1 MRDSNEEEEEDQN
14 EEEDERLLDLS
25 PRPTPI
31 RIEPCFDQQNNG
43 LIAMETG
50 NLHLFVVAG
59 YHGETGRTI
68 LCARVSMIQ
77 EMCLYVFVRFIVCTC
92 IMVLVHV
99 IFRFSY
105 TYLLVPL
112 T

>member
-1 MRDSNEEEEEDQN
+1 MFKTRDINEEEEENQN

-31 RIEPCFDQQNNG
+31 RIEPCLDQQNNG

-68 LCARVSMIQ
+68 LCARVS
-77 EMCLYVFVRFIVCTC
+77 V
-92 IMVLVHV
+92 
-99 IFRFSY
+99 
-105 TYLLVPL
+105 TYM
-112 T
+112 